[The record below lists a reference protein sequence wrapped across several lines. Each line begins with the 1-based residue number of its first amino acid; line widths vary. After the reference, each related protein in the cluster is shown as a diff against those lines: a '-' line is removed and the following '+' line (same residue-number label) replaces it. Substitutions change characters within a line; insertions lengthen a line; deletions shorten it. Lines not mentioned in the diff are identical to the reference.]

1 MADKPK
7 KFMQKE
13 SQREEKAGTK
23 GSLRAAAGVSGGKKM
38 SKADL
43 DRMEAKAKSMKGSDG
58 KMSPAGLKLFRKV
71 QMARR
76 FMSAKH

>member
-7 KFMQKE
+7 WMAKE
-13 SQREEKAGTK
+13 GKREEKAGTK
-23 GSLRAAAGVSGGKKM
+23 GSLRKAAGAKEGKNL

-76 FMSAKH
+76 FAAAKH